1 MGKSEHLE
9 AGPEDQCE
17 GKAGSR
23 NHGLGEG
30 GPGRTSVMGRA
41 VSAKNPC
48 RQETRCQEAVGLGD
62 CGKRDLVAA
71 GDMRPVNHP
80 LIAEDSELIRHPWD

>member
-1 MGKSEHLE
+1 MSIWKQVQRTSVKVKQAAGTTGSGK
-9 AGPEDQCE
+9 E
-17 GKAGSR
+17 GR
-23 NHGLGEG
+23 
-30 GPGRTSVMGRA
+30 PGRTSVMGRA

-71 GDMRPVNHP
+71 GDVRPVNHP